1 MHLGIDFWMDF
12 GGFWEGKWKQVGAN
26 IGAQIDIGVKAEKS
40 IKHKRASAKLGSE
53 GPRREAK
60 SIKNRLK
67 IEVQD
72 SMPLWHRYI
81 IDVGGFLEGKLGRKT
96 KPKCFQNR
104 FRKASTKRCLPNG
117 QKSQ

>member
-12 GGFWEGKWKQVGAN
+12 GGFWEGKWEEVGAN

-40 IKHKRASAKLGSE
+40 TKRQRASAKLGSE

-72 SMPLWHRYI
+72 SMPLGI
-81 IDVGGFLEGKLGRKT
+81 EFTPMLVAFGKQIGQGYRAKML
-96 KPKCFQNR
+96 PKSISKGIQ
-104 FRKASTKRCLPNG
+104 KRSPL
-117 QKSQ
+117 KLTIL